1 MNLILFESNHSEISL
16 PATDPRA
23 KHITGVLR
31 RRVGDV
37 FDAGVINGARGKGT
51 VQNVSDGALE
61 LTFAWGAEPRSAD
74 PITLVV
80 GLPRPQTARRILQE
94 TTSLGVERM
103 YFART
108 KRGEAS
114 YGSSKLWST
123 GEWRRH
129 LIAGAEQAFTTRLP
143 EVSWGEELSSV
154 IESLRDK
161 TCRIALDNY
170 ESPESIAEANLE
182 SPIVIAI
189 GPERGWSPEERVQ
202 LRAGRFAFAHLG
214 SRPLR
219 VDTACLAAIAVVQSQ
234 LGLIELE

>member
-170 ESPESIAEANLE
+170 ESPESIA
-182 SPIVIAI
+182 
-189 GPERGWSPEERVQ
+189 RGQSRVSH
-202 LRAGRFAFAHLG
+202 RDRDRARTRVVAGRTSPAACG
-214 SRPLR
+214 TVRIRASRFK
-219 VDTACLAAIAVVQSQ
+219 AASRRHGMPRCDRGRPVAT
-234 LGLIELE
+234 GPD